1 LILSSAPQHTRGVYL
16 SVIDIQAAQ
25 QRNLKVGSENMN
37 KVDKEILDQWEKD
50 NQTELSC
57 RICWAL
63 EQYRQVL
70 EFCRKY
76 LQLLTLSLI
85 NLAYA
90 LVLIFHITGII
101 PVILSII
108 ALVFLTHWWL
118 MIIREAFIQTLWVEV
133 FVQIAVWRG
142 MSNE

>member
-1 LILSSAPQHTRGVYL
+1 
-16 SVIDIQAAQ
+16 
-25 QRNLKVGSENMN
+25 MN
-37 KVDKEILDQWEKD
+37 KIDKEILNQWKKD
-50 NQTELSC
+50 NHTRLSG
-57 RICWAL
+57 RIRWAFSCCN
-63 EQYRQVL
+63 QVL
-70 EFCRKY
+70 DFCRKY

-101 PVILSII
+101 PVILSIV

-142 MSNE
+142 IPNE